1 MEFLDEGWVVAYGDR
16 VVGDSPSPLLIDNRA
31 RLWIV
36 EDTVLIGDLH
46 GMEMILRDS
55 AWPVLDAPAS

>member
-1 MEFLDEGWVVAYGDR
+1 MEFLDEGWV

-46 GMEMILRDS
+46 GMEMILKDS
-55 AWPVLDAPAS
+55 TWPALDALAS

>member
-1 MEFLDEGWVVAYGDR
+1 MEFLDEGWVI
-16 VVGDSPSPLLIDNRA
+16 VVGDSPSPLLVDNRA

-46 GMEMILRDS
+46 GMEMILKDS
-55 AWPVLDAPAS
+55 TWPALDALAS

>member
-1 MEFLDEGWVVAYGDR
+1 MEFLEGWV

-36 EDTVLIGDLH
+36 EDTVMIGDLH
-46 GMEMILRDS
+46 GMEMILKDS
-55 AWPVLDAPAS
+55 TWPALDALAS

>member
-1 MEFLDEGWVVAYGDR
+1 MEFLDEGWVI
-16 VVGDSPSPLLIDNRA
+16 VVGDSPSPLLVDNRA

-36 EDTVLIGDLH
+36 KDTVLIGDLH

-55 AWPVLDAPAS
+55 AWPVLDALGS

>member
-1 MEFLDEGWVVAYGDR
+1 MEFLDEGWVI
-16 VVGDSPSPLLIDNRA
+16 VVGDSPSPLLVDNRA

-46 GMEMILRDS
+46 GMEMILKDQS
-55 AWPVLDAPAS
+55 WPVLDALAS

>member
-1 MEFLDEGWVVAYGDR
+1 MEFFDEGWVI

-46 GMEMILRDS
+46 GMEMILKDLT
-55 AWPVLDAPAS
+55 WPALDAPAS